1 MWGQCFI
8 EKFCYFLPYSVMVFY
23 YEQRFGRMSYF
34 MNLVIGASQ
43 LQPQRCAC
51 GDHRLRCLRLLRGAD
66 TDPFQLPVRHPTL
79 HPPAPPPTAEG
90 RASETDR
97 GARPSGRPL
106 GLWNRAEC
114 RAACASSIEV
124 ISTFGQTNPDLTSGM
139 LETCRIV
146 YRTQG
151 GLPAFWRGMS
161 GYIMVA
167 ARPAISQGVFDQTKR
182 FYLERTGRPI
192 TALLT
197 FNEAL
202 VRRPPRA
209 ACRGRLPG

>member
-1 MWGQCFI
+1 
-8 EKFCYFLPYSVMVFY
+8 
-23 YEQRFGRMSYF
+23 
-34 MNLVIGASQ
+34 
-43 LQPQRCAC
+43 
-51 GDHRLRCLRLLRGAD
+51 
-66 TDPFQLPVRHPTL
+66 
-79 HPPAPPPTAEG
+79 
-90 RASETDR
+90 
-97 GARPSGRPL
+97 
-106 GLWNRAEC
+106 
-114 RAACASSIEV
+114 
-124 ISTFGQTNPDLTSGM
+124 M

-202 VRRPPRA
+202 VRRSPRA